1 MIIHIH
7 TLDIY
12 PHIIHNSKLS
22 NNSKFIKLG
31 TQRERGDR
39 RGGGGAALLE
49 TDMFRMITN
58 GLGRLA
64 NRREAGYIV
73 KITKSFHSLVLINAG
88 RQRRDIFGILYW
100 GIGVFA

>member
-22 NNSKFIKLG
+22 INSKFIKLG

-39 RGGGGAALLE
+39 RGGGGATLVE
-49 TDMFRMITN
+49 TDKFGMTTN

-64 NRREAGYIV
+64 NKGEAGYIV
-73 KITKSFHSLVLINAG
+73 KVTKSFHSLALINAG